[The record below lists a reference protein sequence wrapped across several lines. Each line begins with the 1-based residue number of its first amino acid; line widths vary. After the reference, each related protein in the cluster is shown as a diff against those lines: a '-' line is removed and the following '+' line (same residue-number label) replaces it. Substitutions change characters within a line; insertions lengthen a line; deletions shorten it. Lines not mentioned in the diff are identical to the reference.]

1 MNLTGTRT
9 VPAPAERVWHVLHDS
24 KTLRSCMPGCDALE
38 ADGVD
43 AYRVSLTAKVGPIS
57 ARFAGKMR
65 IADVEPTRTY
75 TLWFEGAGG
84 AAGFVNGEAH
94 VTLTPDADGGTT
106 LAYAAKAQV
115 GGKLAQIGS
124 RLIEGAAQKL
134 TDDFFAELVA
144 ATVPQT
150 EERRA
155 LAPTKTWV
163 RPLAYAAAAVIV
175 VVLAAFLLQR

>member
-1 MNLTGTRT
+1 
-9 VPAPAERVWHVLHDS
+9 
-24 KTLRSCMPGCDALE
+24 MPGCDTLE
-38 ADGVD
+38 ADGAD

-65 IADVEPTRTY
+65 IADDAPTRTY

-84 AAGFVNGEAH
+84 AAGFVNGEAR
-94 VTLTPDADGGTT
+94 VTLTPNPDGATT
-106 LAYAAKAQV
+106 LAYVAKAQV

-144 ATVPQT
+144 ATIPQT
-150 EERRA
+150 EERSVVV
-155 LAPTKTWV
+155 PTKSWV
-163 RPLAYAAAAVIV
+163 RPLAFIAAAAVILV
-175 VVLAAFLLQR
+175 VALAAVLLRS